1 MNAIDKVKL
10 AGNAMLGLAIYF
22 VLVAM
27 PLV

>member
-1 MNAIDKVKL
+1 MNAIEKIKL
-10 AGNAMLGLAIYF
+10 AGGAAMSIALYF